1 MSLKLCNC
9 EAGEEINLAVFYDAA
24 RLGVSIFGFAFKSP
38 LKHFQKLISHLL
50 IDSLLCF
57 L

>member
-9 EAGEEINLAVFYDAA
+9 EAGEEINLAVFYDAV